1 MARDSGW
8 YPNWS
13 PERLE
18 QAKKD
23 EEAQRKRAQAYQ
35 SERNIN
41 AAYRQNWTS
50 TPEQMRA
57 KTEPER
63 QNWLSAMQPEF
74 ERAQPGT
81 YRRGMQMP
89 QAGWQPPQSGMV
101 NGAATVPPERV
112 IGAQGVQ
119 PQAMIPQPATG
130 LMQPQADIPQA
141 TMPQAAQA
149 RMQSGMQQEGGNFR
163 TKMRPYRNYQ
173 ANYDPSTGMP
183 VGLRIGKEGGDFYGE
198 FEFQPGGQN
207 SARLAEMMKQ
217 NGGGLKLDATPR
229 NVMPSNPEPSFYDL
243 YMRDP
248 EYRNM
253 SLDQKLALSRGFDA
267 QYRRPD
273 RINSGQASY
282 NDFLDIISGGR
293 KSLPGNAYN
302 ERKALKLLQNQQER
316 NFNQQMGIDKSQREG
331 VGLRVD
337 SAYKRGQLNNER
349 DRMDM
354 EFAMSQDGGRRG
366 NRGGKSEGGGL
377 QQFDPFKDY
386 VDENGIPMTDSDL
399 ADIWAENRLKKLGLH
414 GMPVNSPEVIA
425 AMNEGRA
432 MYLKDRDDKRKLI
445 KPSGLDFAAQ

>member
-1 MARDSGW
+1 MPSI
-8 YPNWS
+8 Y
-13 PERLE
+13 
-18 QAKKD
+18 
-23 EEAQRKRAQAYQ
+23 
-35 SERNIN
+35 
-41 AAYRQNWTS
+41 
-50 TPEQMRA
+50 
-57 KTEPER
+57 
-63 QNWLSAMQPEF
+63 
-74 ERAQPGT
+74 QPGIEKPDET
-81 YRRGMQMP
+81 EKQRLLREMQGGFRQAQP
-89 QAGWQPPQSGMV
+89 QAGMIAGIAGRNRNTGLESPYAKPLNLDSAGNAAMPV
-101 NGAATVPPERV
+101 RFAPRGALP
-112 IGAQGVQ
+112 
-119 PQAMIPQPATG
+119 PQAMTPQPATG

-217 NGGGLKLDATPR
+217 NGGGLKLDATSR

-316 NFNQQMGIDKSQREG
+316 NFNQQMGIDNATRQAA
-331 VGLRVD
+331 GLQIDRD
-337 SAYKRGQLNNER
+337 YKQAQIGN
-349 DRMDM
+349 DAARMNM
-354 EFAMSQDGGRRG
+354 EMLQQQAQGGRR
-366 NRGGKSEGGGL
+366 RGGKAQGEGDGVKGFNPSQLFFDEGGNPMTPMDMARRYSIAKVSSNPAYAGMSPDSPEFQKAIQTADQEWLDYYKQQRDLASGAGLMQGL
-377 QQFDPFKDY
+377 Q
-386 VDENGIPMTDSDL
+386 
-399 ADIWAENRLKKLGLH
+399 
-414 GMPVNSPEVIA
+414 
-425 AMNEGRA
+425 
-432 MYLKDRDDKRKLI
+432 
-445 KPSGLDFAAQ
+445 